1 MQRVAVGDYG
11 RDVGMLKQTFGRH
24 PHTATH
30 HTFTTTDGFAFE
42 TFAEMMTHLRR
53 CNGTD

>member
-1 MQRVAVGDYG
+1 
-11 RDVGMLKQTFGRH
+11 MLKVKPIVFFGRH

-42 TFAEMMTHLRR
+42 TFAEMMAHLRR